1 MRIGI
6 DVTPLLLR
14 SAGVKTWTWHFFK
27 NLVSNAEHDQIV
39 PLPEISS
46 LAPLVHDRSILGTL
60 ETWRRLASLYA
71 INAPLSPVIGYV
83 TRKVDVFHVSN
94 QIRRMPER
102 ALVTATLHDMT
113 CWIMPE
119 FHTPANIR
127 ADRQFSSLL
136 LKKAARMIAVS
147 QNTKADAVRLLNV
160 NPGRIEVIYPGVA
173 DHFFN
178 AKPTQRSKPYVLYL
192 GTLEPRKN
200 VMTLLDAWHGV
211 RDSIKGEFDLLI
223 AGDAGWNCDDVVA
236 RLAQGLAGV
245 HYLGYR
251 PQHQLP
257 GLLAGATVFVYPS
270 LYEGF
275 GFPVV
280 EAMACGVPVITSN
293 CSSLAE
299 VAGTAAAL
307 IDPLS
312 LDEIRNSLERLLT
325 SPGLRESYRQQGLA
339 RAKDFTW
346 AESARQALKFFHHAG

>member
-39 PLPEISS
+39 PLPAIST
-46 LAPLVHDRSILGTL
+46 LAPLVHDRSILGKL
-60 ETWRRLASLYA
+60 ETWRRLGSLYA
-71 INAPLSPVIGYV
+71 INAPLSPLIRYA

-94 QIRRMPER
+94 QIRKMPER
-102 ALVTATLHDMT
+102 ARVTATLHDMT

-127 ADRQFSSLL
+127 ADRQFSALL
-136 LKKAARMIAVS
+136 MTKAARMIAVS
-147 QNTKADAVRLLNV
+147 QSTKADAVRLLNV
-160 NPGRIEVIYPGVA
+160 NPDRIEVIYPGVA
-173 DHFFN
+173 EHFFG
-178 AKPTQRSKPYVLYL
+178 AAPTPRARPYVLYV

-200 VMTLLDAWHGV
+200 VVTLLDAWQGV
-211 RDSIKGEFDLLI
+211 RDSIKNEFDLLV
-223 AGDAGWNCDDVVA
+223 AGDAGWNCDDVLA
-236 RLAQGLAGV
+236 RLAQGMAGV

-251 PQHQLP
+251 PQHELP

-299 VAGTAAAL
+299 VAGPAAAL

-312 LDEIRNSLERLLT
+312 AEEIRNSLERLLT
-325 SPGLRESYRQQGLA
+325 SPGLRERYRQQGLD
-339 RAKDFTW
+339 RAKEFTW
-346 AESARQALKFFHHAG
+346 GESARRALQFFQRAG